1 MKGKNIIHISTTS
14 TTTAMKLI
22 ILKNNLA
29 EALYAVE
36 RAVGINTNLAILKNI
51 LLKTENNKIL
61 AITTNLELAITATIP
76 GKIIKPGEITVPFA
90 ILSTIIRNVVTERV
104 ILEEQDHNLLITT
117 DNYEAKVQTQSAKD
131 FPIIPTIQNTTHFLS
146 LPTELLKTTLGN
158 VIVATQFSDIRPE
171 ISGVLIR
178 YTEGKLTLVATDSFR
193 LAEQVLEGKQVVS
206 GYDEVSAIIPL
217 RTAEELL
224 RVMDLENG
232 EIRMVIDANQ
242 ILFQTASLSVI
253 SRLIDGTFP
262 EYHSIIPKQVRYEF
276 SINRQEFL
284 SAIKLVSAF
293 SGRTNDI
300 SLTVGEGKR
309 FLELYSADSAF
320 GENRYRVPIKL
331 KGDKFSIAFNWRYL
345 LDGLKVYRGEE
356 ILVGVNAADRPAVL
370 RNANDPSLTY
380 VLMPIRS

>member
-1 MKGKNIIHISTTS
+1 
-14 TTTAMKLI
+14 MKLI
-22 ILKNNLA
+22 ILKNNLT

-51 LLKTENNKIL
+51 LLKTEDNKIL
-61 AITTNLELAITATIP
+61 VVATNLELAITATIP

-90 ILSTIIRNVVTERV
+90 ILSTIVRNVVAERV
-104 ILEEQDHNLLITT
+104 TLEEQDHNLLITT
-117 DNYEAKVQTQSAKD
+117 DNYEAKVQTQGAKD
-131 FPIIPTIQNTTHFLS
+131 FPIIPTVRDTTHFIS

-158 VIVATQFSDIRPE
+158 VVVATQFSDIRPE

-178 YTEGKLTLVATDSFR
+178 YTEGKFTFVATDSFR

-224 RVMDLENG
+224 RVMDSENG
-232 EIRMVIDANQ
+232 EIRMAIDANQ
-242 ILFQTASLSVI
+242 ILLQTTSLSVI

-262 EYHSIIPKQVRYEF
+262 EYHSIIPKQVQYEF

-300 SLTVGEGKR
+300 SLTVGEGKK

-345 LDGLKVYRGEE
+345 LDGLKVYHCEE

-370 RNANDPSLTY
+370 RNASDPSLVY